1 MSLLSDISTL
11 STRSPNNDPFE
22 KYKSTKLNTI
32 SKKNMEKSNSTSLST
47 SNSLVK
53 FNFKKKNSL
62 EKIKEIKGASKE
74 SKPALSKEKEKKRPD
89 NRSRSKEL

>member
-11 STRSPNNDPFE
+11 STRSPHNDPFE
-22 KYKSTKLNTI
+22 KYKSTKLSTI
-32 SKKNMEKSNSTSLST
+32 TKKTMDKSNSTSLST

-62 EKIKEIKGASKE
+62 
-74 SKPALSKEKEKKRPD
+74 
-89 NRSRSKEL
+89 